1 MNSGLIKRSF
11 SLAGGRTSV
20 ALEQEFWSALVYI
33 AASHHQTLTQLGAA
47 AAQLCG
53 CGAPRVIPGIVTP
66 FLKLAVSSQA
76 TALTVCTFTI

>member
-20 ALEQEFWSALVYI
+20 ALEQEFWAALVYI

-47 AAQLCG
+47 AAAQRTPGQPL
-53 CGAPRVIPGIVTP
+53 ASALRVRALRELFP
-66 FLKLAVSSQA
+66 ASSHPS
-76 TALTVCTFTI
+76 